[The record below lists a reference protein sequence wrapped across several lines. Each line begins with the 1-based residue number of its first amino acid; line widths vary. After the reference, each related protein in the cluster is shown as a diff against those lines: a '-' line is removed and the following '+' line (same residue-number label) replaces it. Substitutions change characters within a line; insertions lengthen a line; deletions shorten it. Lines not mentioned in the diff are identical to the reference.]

1 MKTTITFMKG
11 TIAKKDTLFGPKFQ
25 FPFVV
30 WACMRPARTPKHLKE
45 GIIRLFIEKKF
56 NRSLHIENTSGSTV
70 DEKTGSREGITPK
83 TKRNRC
89 MGQKSESSLN
99 NMTMLTFNG
108 TILLM
113 CVWTC

>member
-1 MKTTITFMKG
+1 MLIKHDIPRYIYTISGNMKTMITFMKG

-30 WACMRPARTPKHLKE
+30 WACMRPTHTPKHLKE

-70 DEKTGSREGITPK
+70 DEG
-83 TKRNRC
+83 
-89 MGQKSESSLN
+89 
-99 NMTMLTFNG
+99 
-108 TILLM
+108 
-113 CVWTC
+113 

>member
-1 MKTTITFMKG
+1 MKG
-11 TIAKKDTLFGPKFQ
+11 TIAKKDTLFGHKFQ

-30 WACMRPARTPKHLKE
+30 WACMRPTRTPKHLKK
-45 GIIRLFIEKKF
+45 GIISLFIEKKF
-56 NRSLHIENTSGSTV
+56 NRSLHIENTSGSTL
-70 DEKTGSREGITPK
+70 DEKTGSRGGITPK

-89 MGQKSESSLN
+89 TGQKSEFSLN
-99 NMTMLTFNG
+99 NMAMLTFKR